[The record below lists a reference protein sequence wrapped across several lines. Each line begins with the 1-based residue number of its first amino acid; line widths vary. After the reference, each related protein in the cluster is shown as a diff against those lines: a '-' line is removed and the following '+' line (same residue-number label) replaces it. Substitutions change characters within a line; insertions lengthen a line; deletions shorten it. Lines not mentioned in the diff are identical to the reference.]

1 MKKFIPTL
9 LRIALS
15 SLHVAVGSP
24 ADALD
29 EMKGVVGVSASERAV
44 AAVPP
49 RRTLDLW
56 SPDLRSLHIQNLQ
69 QVVTF
74 ADSDEAE
81 AVTIAA
87 APLLLEEEPDTH
99 LSVAGIAS
107 LYWAARH
114 PTQAWRVFLPV
125 QLDGYD
131 ASRQRYRNRDS
142 VAERATPETL
152 TEYHEISAHPSPTT
166 IAPDTGGKGVRRT
179 QTGEA
184 T

>member
-1 MKKFIPTL
+1 MNKFVPTL

-29 EMKGVVGVSASERAV
+29 A
-44 AAVPP
+44 PP
-49 RRTLDLW
+49 RRTLDLRP
-56 SPDLRSLHIQNLQ
+56 PDLRSLHVQNLQ
-69 QVVTF
+69 GVVTS
-74 ADSDEAE
+74 ADSEEAE
-81 AVTIAA
+81 AVTIGA

-125 QLDGYD
+125 QLDEYA
-131 ASRQRYRNRDS
+131 ASADIGATCAVFARAQS
-142 VAERATPETL
+142 GPVACP
-152 TEYHEISAHPSPTT
+152 
-166 IAPDTGGKGVRRT
+166 
-179 QTGEA
+179 
-184 T
+184 

>member
-1 MKKFIPTL
+1 MKKFIPAL

-29 EMKGVVGVSASERAV
+29 DPKGSAVAPASERAI
-44 AAVPP
+44 ATVPP
-49 RRTLDLW
+49 RRTLDLRP
-56 SPDLRSLHIQNLQ
+56 PDLRSLHVQDLR
-69 QVVTF
+69 QVVTS
-74 ADSDEAE
+74 ADSDEPE

-114 PTQAWRVFLPV
+114 PTQAWRVFLPE
-125 QLDGYD
+125 
-131 ASRQRYRNRDS
+131 RDS
-142 VAERATPETL
+142 VGGRATSETL
-152 TEYHEISAHPSPTT
+152 TEHREISVHPSPTMLT
-166 IAPDTGGKGVRRT
+166 PDTGGKRVRRT

>member
-1 MKKFIPTL
+1 MKKFIATL

-24 ADALD
+24 ADA
-29 EMKGVVGVSASERAV
+29 
-44 AAVPP
+44 
-49 RRTLDLW
+49 
-56 SPDLRSLHIQNLQ
+56 
-69 QVVTF
+69 
-74 ADSDEAE
+74 
-81 AVTIAA
+81 A

-99 LSVAGIAS
+99 RSVAGIAS

-142 VAERATPETL
+142 VAGRATAETR
-152 TEYHEISAHPSPTT
+152 TVHREISTNPAPTML
-166 IAPDTGGKGVRRT
+166 APDTGGKCVRRT

>member
-1 MKKFIPTL
+1 MKKFIPAL

-29 EMKGVVGVSASERAV
+29 GTKGSAVASTSERAI
-44 AAVPP
+44 ATVPP
-49 RRTLDLW
+49 RRTLDLRP
-56 SPDLRSLHIQNLQ
+56 PDLRSLHVQNLQ
-69 QVVTF
+69 
-74 ADSDEAE
+74 E

-114 PTQAWRVFLPV
+114 PAQAWRVFLPI
-125 QLDGYD
+125 QLDGD
-131 ASRQRYRNRDS
+131 ESSAAITANSAVFAAVPS
-142 VAERATPETL
+142 GPVACR
-152 TEYHEISAHPSPTT
+152 
-166 IAPDTGGKGVRRT
+166 
-179 QTGEA
+179 
-184 T
+184 

>member
-1 MKKFIPTL
+1 VNRFIPTL

-29 EMKGVVGVSASERAV
+29 DTKGIAVVSASDL
-44 AAVPP
+44 AATVPP
-49 RRTLDLW
+49 RRTLDLRP
-56 SPDLRSLHIQNLQ
+56 PDLRSLY
-69 QVVTF
+69 
-74 ADSDEAE
+74 SDEAE

-125 QLDGYD
+125 QLDEYD
-131 ASRQRYRNRDS
+131 AAADIGATCAVFARAQSGP
-142 VAERATPETL
+142 VACP
-152 TEYHEISAHPSPTT
+152 
-166 IAPDTGGKGVRRT
+166 
-179 QTGEA
+179 
-184 T
+184 

>member
-114 PTQAWRVFLPV
+114 PTQAWRVFLP
-125 QLDGYD
+125 D
-131 ASRQRYRNRDS
+131 RDT
-142 VAERATPETL
+142 VAGRATSETL

>member
-1 MKKFIPTL
+1 VKKFIPTL

-29 EMKGVVGVSASERAV
+29 EMKGVAGVSASERAV

-49 RRTLDLW
+49 RRTLDL
-56 SPDLRSLHIQNLQ
+56 R
-69 QVVTF
+69 
-74 ADSDEAE
+74 
-81 AVTIAA
+81 
-87 APLLLEEEPDTH
+87 PDTH

-131 ASRQRYRNRDS
+131 ASRQRYQNRDS

>member
-1 MKKFIPTL
+1 VNRFIPTL

-15 SLHVAVGSP
+15 SMHVTLGYA
-24 ADALD
+24 ADALGD
-29 EMKGVVGVSASERAV
+29 TQGIAVVSAIAT
-44 AAVPP
+44 VPP
-49 RRTLDLW
+49 RRTLDLRP
-56 SPDLRSLHIQNLQ
+56 PDLRSLHVQNLQ
-69 QVVTF
+69 QLGTS

-125 QLDGYD
+125 QLDEYA
-131 ASRQRYRNRDS
+131 ASADIGATCAVFARAQS
-142 VAERATPETL
+142 GPVACP
-152 TEYHEISAHPSPTT
+152 
-166 IAPDTGGKGVRRT
+166 
-179 QTGEA
+179 
-184 T
+184 

>member
-1 MKKFIPTL
+1 MKKFIPAL

-29 EMKGVVGVSASERAV
+29 GTKGSAVASTSERAI
-44 AAVPP
+44 ATVPP
-49 RRTLDLW
+49 RRTLDLRP
-56 SPDLRSLHIQNLQ
+56 PDLRSLHVQDLQ
-69 QVVTF
+69 
-74 ADSDEAE
+74 E

-114 PTQAWRVFLPV
+114 PTQAWRVFLPE
-125 QLDGYD
+125 
-131 ASRQRYRNRDS
+131 RDS
-142 VAERATPETL
+142 VGGRATSETL
-152 TEYHEISAHPSPTT
+152 TEHHEISAHPSPTMLT
-166 IAPDTGGKGVRRT
+166 PDTGGKCVRRT
-179 QTGEA
+179 QTGEV

>member
-29 EMKGVVGVSASERAV
+29 GTKGIAV
-44 AAVPP
+44 AAATERATATVPP
-49 RRTLDLW
+49 RTLDLRP
-56 SPDLRSLHIQNLQ
+56 PDLRSLHVQNLQ
-69 QVVTF
+69 QVVTS
-74 ADSDEAE
+74 ADSDEPE

-99 LSVAGIAS
+99 LSVSGIAS

-114 PTQAWRVFLPV
+114 PTQAWRVFLP
-125 QLDGYD
+125 D
-131 ASRQRYRNRDS
+131 RDS
-142 VAERATPETL
+142 VAGRATSETL
-152 TEYHEISAHPSPTT
+152 TEHHEISAHPSPTT
-166 IAPDTGGKGVRRT
+166 LAPDAGGKSVRRT
-179 QTGEA
+179 QSGEA

>member
-1 MKKFIPTL
+1 MNRFIPTL

-15 SLHVAVGSP
+15 SMHVTLGYP
-24 ADALD
+24 ADALGD
-29 EMKGVVGVSASERAV
+29 TKGIAVVSASDL
-44 AAVPP
+44 AATVPP
-49 RRTLDLW
+49 RRTLDLR
-56 SPDLRSLHIQNLQ
+56 PTDLRSLDVQNLQ
-69 QVVTF
+69 QVVTS

-125 QLDGYD
+125 QLEEYD
-131 ASRQRYRNRDS
+131 ASADI
-142 VAERATPETL
+142 RATCAVFARAQSGP
-152 TEYHEISAHPSPTT
+152 
-166 IAPDTGGKGVRRT
+166 IACP
-179 QTGEA
+179 
-184 T
+184 

>member
-1 MKKFIPTL
+1 MNKFIPTL

-15 SLHVAVGSP
+15 SLHVAVGYP

-29 EMKGVVGVSASERAV
+29 DTKVIAVVSASDLVAVPKTAIRAI
-44 AAVPP
+44 ATVPP
-49 RRTLDLW
+49 RRTLDLRP
-56 SPDLRSLHIQNLQ
+56 PDLRSLHVQNLQ
-69 QVVTF
+69 QVVTS

-81 AVTIAA
+81 AVTITA

-107 LYWAARH
+107 LYWAARY

-131 ASRQRYRNRDS
+131 ASADI
-142 VAERATPETL
+142 RATCAVFARAQSGPV
-152 TEYHEISAHPSPTT
+152 ACP
-166 IAPDTGGKGVRRT
+166 
-179 QTGEA
+179 
-184 T
+184 

>member
-1 MKKFIPTL
+1 MNRFIPTL

-29 EMKGVVGVSASERAV
+29 DTKGIAVVSASDL
-44 AAVPP
+44 AATVPP
-49 RRTLDLW
+49 RRTLDLRP
-56 SPDLRSLHIQNLQ
+56 PDPRSLH
-69 QVVTF
+69 
-74 ADSDEAE
+74 SDEAE

-87 APLLLEEEPDTH
+87 APLLLGEEPDTH

-125 QLDGYD
+125 QLDEYA
-131 ASRQRYRNRDS
+131 ASADIGATCAVFARAQS
-142 VAERATPETL
+142 GPVACP
-152 TEYHEISAHPSPTT
+152 
-166 IAPDTGGKGVRRT
+166 
-179 QTGEA
+179 
-184 T
+184 

>member
-1 MKKFIPTL
+1 VKKFIPAL

-29 EMKGVVGVSASERAV
+29 DPKGSAVAPASERAI

-49 RRTLDLW
+49 RRTLDLRP
-56 SPDLRSLHIQNLQ
+56 PDLRSLHVQDLQ
-69 QVVTF
+69 QV
-74 ADSDEAE
+74 
-81 AVTIAA
+81 VTIAA

-114 PTQAWRVFLPV
+114 PTQAWRVFLP
-125 QLDGYD
+125 D
-131 ASRQRYRNRDS
+131 RDS
-142 VAERATPETL
+142 VGGRATSETL
-152 TEYHEISAHPSPTT
+152 TEHHEISAHPSPTMLT
-166 IAPDTGGKGVRRT
+166 PDTGGKCVRRT
-179 QTGEA
+179 QTGEV

>member
-1 MKKFIPTL
+1 VNKFIPAL

-29 EMKGVVGVSASERAV
+29 D
-44 AAVPP
+44 PP
-49 RRTLDLW
+49 RRTLDLRA
-56 SPDLRSLHIQNLQ
+56 PDLRSLHVQNLQ
-69 QVVTF
+69 QVVTS
-74 ADSDEAE
+74 ADSEEAE

-99 LSVAGIAS
+99 PSVAGIAS

-125 QLDGYD
+125 QLDGHD
-131 ASRQRYRNRDS
+131 APARTQAGP
-142 VAERATPETL
+142 VACPSPNTRANSAAGFATAETL
-152 TEYHEISAHPSPTT
+152 TEHREIRAHPSPTT
-166 IAPDTGGKGVRRT
+166 LAPDTGGKSVRRT
-179 QTGEA
+179 QSGEA

>member
-1 MKKFIPTL
+1 MKKFIPAL

-29 EMKGVVGVSASERAV
+29 GTKGSAVASTSERAI
-44 AAVPP
+44 ATVPP
-49 RRTLDLW
+49 RRTLDLRP
-56 SPDLRSLHIQNLQ
+56 PDLRSLHVQNLQ
-69 QVVTF
+69 
-74 ADSDEAE
+74 E

-114 PTQAWRVFLPV
+114 PTQAWRVFLP
-125 QLDGYD
+125 D
-131 ASRQRYRNRDS
+131 RDN
-142 VAERATPETL
+142 VAGRATSETL
-152 TEYHEISAHPSPTT
+152 TEHHEISAHPSPTML
-166 IAPDTGGKGVRRT
+166 IPDTGGKCVRRT